1 MEEKEMKRIAFLSIQ
16 DYLEK
21 AKEECGKVEDLK
33 KMFKQK
39 IEDLLS
45 EISQEMIR
53 QGMKDKELI

>member
-1 MEEKEMKRIAFLSIQ
+1 MEEKEMKRIAFLHIQ

-33 KMFKQK
+33 KIFEQK

-45 EISQEMIR
+45 EISQEMIK
-53 QGMKDKELI
+53 QDIY